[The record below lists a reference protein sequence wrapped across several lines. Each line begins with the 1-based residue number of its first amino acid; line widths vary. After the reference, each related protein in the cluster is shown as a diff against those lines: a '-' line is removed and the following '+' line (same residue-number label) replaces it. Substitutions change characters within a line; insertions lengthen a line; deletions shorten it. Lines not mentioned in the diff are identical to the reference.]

1 MTPTEA
7 SQLKWGDVVL
17 RHLELYRFAAVLRGG
32 MLIHLIGHTHDTTV
46 PVRQVELVWRA
57 AEVPPGT
64 QLGYLTA
71 EELARIDALISAR
84 KEREIGKEWR

>member
-17 RHLELYRFAAVLRGG
+17 CHAELYRFAQVLRGG
-32 MLIHLIGHTHDTTV
+32 MLIHLIGHTHDATV
-46 PVRQVELVWRA
+46 PVRQVELIWRA
-57 AEVPPGT
+57 AEIPPGT
-64 QLGYLTA
+64 QLGHVTA

-84 KEREIGKEWR
+84 KAAETRKETR